1 MIDSSYQPFKY
12 VQTAPDVERWYIY
25 IYVCCKFERT
35 QEAATLTKVKL
46 QITNLPIGVWIIQWD
61 KSMETIS
68 LKDWHQGGK
77 CGTIHSMHTY
87 VYVRIQIFIYRLGF
101 GAGVKILVMILI
113 IQLDLVVWKRS
124 GIPFEVYYAT

>member
-46 QITNLPIGVWIIQWD
+46 QITNLPIGVWIIQ
-61 KSMETIS
+61 
-68 LKDWHQGGK
+68 
-77 CGTIHSMHTY
+77 
-87 VYVRIQIFIYRLGF
+87 
-101 GAGVKILVMILI
+101 
-113 IQLDLVVWKRS
+113 
-124 GIPFEVYYAT
+124 